1 MQNNPDIDEI
11 VNTATNIAVSLKH
24 GYVLTE
30 HVLLAML
37 KHSGFRQVLIK
48 CCLLVLE

>member
-37 KHSGFRQVLIK
+37 KHNGFS
-48 CCLLVLE
+48 